1 MLGLMHMKGRRGAGP
16 TSMSKSLFFD
26 DVEPGERHTCD
37 SHRIDKAHMLAFAR
51 EWDPM
56 PIHVDEAAGKAAFG
70 SIIASGLY
78 VLAIKHRLLRT
89 SPINADAVIVS
100 FGYDEVR
107 FLKPVRPGDTLTLTM
122 ECVDKR
128 ASRSRPDAGIVTVR
142 IELAN
147 QDGEVVMS
155 HLDTVLLRKR
165 EVAQDN
171 DEPGA

>member
-1 MLGLMHMKGRRGAGP
+1 MGRRGP
-16 TSMSKSLFFD
+16 CCMSESLFFD
-26 DVEPGERHTCD
+26 DIEPGDRLAGG
-37 SHRIDKAHMLAFAR
+37 SHRIDEAHMLAFAR

-56 PIHVDEAAGKAAFG
+56 PIHVDEAAGRAAFG
-70 SIIASGLY
+70 GITASGLY

-89 SPINADAVIVS
+89 SPLNEDAVIVS

-122 ECVDKR
+122 DCVDKR
-128 ASRSRPDAGIVTVR
+128 ASRSRPHAGIVSVR

-147 QDGEVVMS
+147 QHGEVVLS
-155 HLDTVLLRKR
+155 HLDTVLVRKR
-165 EVAQDN
+165 GAGHDK